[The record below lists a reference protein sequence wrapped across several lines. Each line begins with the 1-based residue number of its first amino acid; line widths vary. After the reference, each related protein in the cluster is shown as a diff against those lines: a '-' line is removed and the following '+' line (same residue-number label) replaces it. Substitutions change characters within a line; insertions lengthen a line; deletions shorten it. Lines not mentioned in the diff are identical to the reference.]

1 MYNPRLYTLRPT
13 PYTRKIALKCDFSC
27 TSANFVVP
35 LQPIMVLNY
44 IWIGLILLAVV
55 MGCVQFFAF
64 GQSEIFNEI
73 LNSTF
78 ASAKNGFEISIGLT
92 GILAL
97 WMGILN
103 IGQQGGVVN
112 TLSRGVAPFFRRIFP
127 EIPKNHPVFGT
138 MFMNFSA
145 NMLGLDN
152 AATPIGLKAMSELQ
166 DLNADKQKA
175 SNAMIMFVVLGAS
188 GLTIIPT
195 TIMAYRAQMGAANP
209 ADVFLPLMMAT
220 YFSTL
225 AGMLSV
231 CFVQKIKIWD
241 KVILGTLIALTA
253 IMVGMLFAARHLP
266 EKTLTTLSALVAAV
280 MLLGI
285 ICWFIIQATVRKVN
299 VYEAFIDGAK
309 GGFQTA
315 IGIIPYLIA
324 ILVAVGMFRASGAM
338 GLLEQGMAQLFAWIG
353 INPDMAS
360 AVPTAL
366 MKPLSGS
373 GARGLMIEAMAT
385 HGADSLVGR
394 LCCILQGTTDT
405 TFYVISVYFG
415 SVGIKNT
422 RHAVGC
428 CLFCDLIGIIAAFTI
443 ASIFFG

>member
-1 MYNPRLYTLRPT
+1 
-13 PYTRKIALKCDFSC
+13 
-27 TSANFVVP
+27 
-35 LQPIMVLNY
+35 
-44 IWIGLILLAVV
+44 

-64 GQSEIFNEI
+64 GESTIFTEI

-78 ASAKNGFEISIGLT
+78 ASAKNGFEISLGLT

-127 EIPKNHPVFGT
+127 EIPNQHPVYGT
-138 MFMNFSA
+138 MFMNFAA

-152 AATPIGLKAMSELQ
+152 AATPMGLKAMAELQ
-166 DLNADKQKA
+166 ELNKDKAKA
-175 SNAMIMFVVLGAS
+175 SNAMIMFVVLGVS

-195 TIMAYRAQMGAANP
+195 TIMAYRSQMGAANP
-209 ADVFLPLMMAT
+209 ADVFLPLLIAT

-225 AGMLSV
+225 GGLLACCV
-231 CFVQKIKIWD
+231 VQKIKIWD
-241 KVILGTLIALTA
+241 KVVLSVLG
-253 IMVGMLFAARHLP
+253 V
-266 EKTLTTLSALVAAV
+266 LTTLMIALLILAQRLPEETLSNVSALIAATA
-280 MLLGI
+280 LLAT
-285 ICWFIIQATVRKVN
+285 ICWFIIQASIRKVN
-299 VYEAFIDGAK
+299 VYEAFIEGAK
-309 GGFQTA
+309 DGFKIA

-338 GLLEQGMAQLFAWIG
+338 GLLENGLAYIFSLVG
-353 INPDMAS
+353 INPDMSA
-360 AVPTAL
+360 AVPTAI

-405 TFYVISVYFG
+405 TFYVLAVYFG
-415 SVGIKNT
+415 SIGIKNT
-422 RHAVGC
+422 RHAVAC
-428 CLFCDLIGIIAAFTI
+428 CLISDLIGAIAAFI
-443 ASIFFG
+443 VAGIFFG

>member
-1 MYNPRLYTLRPT
+1 
-13 PYTRKIALKCDFSC
+13 
-27 TSANFVVP
+27 
-35 LQPIMVLNY
+35 
-44 IWIGLILLAVV
+44 

-64 GQSEIFNEI
+64 GESTIFTEI

-78 ASAKNGFEISIGLT
+78 ASAKNGFEISLGLT

-127 EIPKNHPVFGT
+127 EIPNQHPVYGT
-138 MFMNFSA
+138 MFMNFAA

-152 AATPIGLKAMSELQ
+152 AATPMGLKAMAELQ
-166 DLNADKQKA
+166 ELNKDKSKA
-175 SNAMIMFVVLGAS
+175 SNAMIMFVVLGVS

-195 TIMAYRAQMGAANP
+195 TIMAYRSQMGAANP
-209 ADVFLPLMMAT
+209 ADVFLPLLIAT

-225 AGMLSV
+225 GGLLACCV
-231 CFVQKIKIWD
+231 VQKIKIWD
-241 KVILGTLIALTA
+241 KVVLSVLG
-253 IMVGMLFAARHLP
+253 V
-266 EKTLTTLSALVAAV
+266 LTTLMIALLILAQRLPEETLSNVSALIAATA
-280 MLLGI
+280 LLAT
-285 ICWFIIQATVRKVN
+285 ICWFIIQASIRKVN
-299 VYEAFIDGAK
+299 VYEAFIEGAK
-309 GGFQTA
+309 DGFKIA

-338 GLLEQGMAQLFAWIG
+338 GLLENGLAYIFSLVG
-353 INPDMAS
+353 INPDMSA
-360 AVPTAL
+360 AVPTAI

-405 TFYVISVYFG
+405 TFYVLAVYFG
-415 SVGIKNT
+415 SIGIKNT
-422 RHAVGC
+422 RHAVAC
-428 CLFCDLIGIIAAFTI
+428 CLISDLIGAIAAFI
-443 ASIFFG
+443 VSGIFFG

>member
-1 MYNPRLYTLRPT
+1 M
-13 PYTRKIALKCDFSC
+13 
-27 TSANFVVP
+27 VV
-35 LQPIMVLNY
+35 NY
-44 IWIGLILLAVV
+44 IWIGLILLAVI
-55 MGCVQFFAF
+55 MGCVQFFFF
-64 GQSEIFNEI
+64 GENEIFTEI

-78 ASAKNGFEISIGLT
+78 VSAKTGFEISIGLT

-103 IGQQGGVVN
+103 IGEKGGVVN
-112 TLSRGVAPFFRRIFP
+112 TLSRGVAPFFKRIFP
-127 EIPKNHPVFGT
+127 EIPQHHPVFGT
-138 MFMNFSA
+138 MFMNISS

-152 AATPIGLKAMSELQ
+152 AATPIGLKAMKELQ
-166 DLNADKQKA
+166 ELNPDKQKA
-175 SNAMIMFVVLGAS
+175 SNAMIMFIVLGAS

-225 AGMLSV
+225 AGLLAC

-241 KVILGTLIALTA
+241 KVILGTILLLTT

-266 EKTLTTLSALVAAV
+266 EAQLNVISSLVAAI
-280 MLLGI
+280 MLLGV
-285 ICWFIIQATVRKVN
+285 ICWFIIQATARKVN

-338 GLLEQGMAQLFAWIG
+338 GLLEQGMASLFAMVG
-353 INPDMAS
+353 INPDMAG
-360 AVPTAL
+360 AIPTAL

-373 GARGLMIEAMAT
+373 GARGMMIEAMAT

-405 TFYVISVYFG
+405 TFYIIAVYFG

-428 CLFCDLIGIIAAFTI
+428 CLFCDLIGTIAAFII
-443 ASIFFG
+443 ANIFFG

>member
-1 MYNPRLYTLRPT
+1 
-13 PYTRKIALKCDFSC
+13 
-27 TSANFVVP
+27 
-35 LQPIMVLNY
+35 MVLNY

-55 MGCVQFFAF
+55 MGCVQFFVF
-64 GQSEIFNEI
+64 GQSDIFNEI

-78 ASAKNGFEISIGLT
+78 SSAKSGFEISIGLT
-92 GILAL
+92 GILSL

-127 EIPKNHPVFGT
+127 EIPSKHPVFGT

-166 DLNADKQKA
+166 DLNTDKQKA

-220 YFSTL
+220 YFSTI

-241 KVILGTLIALTA
+241 KVILGTLIGLTA

-266 EKTLTTLSALVAAV
+266 EATLNTVSALIASV

-285 ICWFIIQATVRKVN
+285 ICWFVIQATVKKVN
-299 VYEAFIDGAK
+299 VYDAFIDGAK

-338 GLLEQGMAQLFAWIG
+338 GLLEQGMASLFAWIG

-422 RHAVGC
+422 RHAIGC

-443 ASIFFG
+443 ANIFFG

>member
-1 MYNPRLYTLRPT
+1 MLNIELKNTKLYT
-13 PYTRKIALKCDFSC
+13 KICECHKF
-27 TSANFVVP
+27 FVP
-35 LQPIMVLNY
+35 LHSVLLRHLTIMVLNY
-44 IWIGLILLAVV
+44 IWVGLILLAVI
-55 MGCVQFFAF
+55 MGCVQFFVF
-64 GQSEIFNEI
+64 GQSDIFNEI

-78 ASAKNGFEISIGLT
+78 SSAKSGFEISIGLT
-92 GILAL
+92 GILSL

-127 EIPKNHPVFGT
+127 EIPSKHPVFGT

-166 DLNADKQKA
+166 DINPDKQKA

-241 KVILGTLIALTA
+241 KVILGTIIGLTA

-266 EKTLTTLSALVAAV
+266 EATLNTVSALIAAI

-285 ICWFIIQATVRKVN
+285 VCWFVIQATVKKVN
-299 VYEAFIDGAK
+299 VYDAFIEGAK

-338 GLLEQGMAQLFAWIG
+338 GLLEQAMASLFAWIG

-422 RHAVGC
+422 RHAIGC

-443 ASIFFG
+443 ANIFFG

>member
-1 MYNPRLYTLRPT
+1 
-13 PYTRKIALKCDFSC
+13 
-27 TSANFVVP
+27 
-35 LQPIMVLNY
+35 MVLNY
-44 IWIGLILLAVV
+44 IWIGLILLAVI
-55 MGCVQFFAF
+55 MGCVQFFVF
-64 GQSEIFNEI
+64 GQSDIFNEI

-78 ASAKNGFEISIGLT
+78 SSAKNGFEISIGLT

-103 IGQQGGVVN
+103 IGQQGGVVH

-127 EIPKNHPVFGT
+127 GIPAKHPVFGT

-166 DLNADKQKA
+166 DINTDKQKA

-241 KVILGTLIALTA
+241 KVILGTLIGLTA

-266 EKTLTTLSALVAAV
+266 EATLNTVSALIAAI
-280 MLLGI
+280 MLLSI
-285 ICWFIIQATVRKVN
+285 ICWFVIQATVKKVN
-299 VYEAFIDGAK
+299 VYDAFIEGAK

-338 GLLEQGMAQLFAWIG
+338 GLLEQGMASLFAWIG

-415 SVGIKNT
+415 SVGIKET
-422 RHAVGC
+422 RHAIGC

-443 ASIFFG
+443 ANIFFG

>member
-1 MYNPRLYTLRPT
+1 
-13 PYTRKIALKCDFSC
+13 
-27 TSANFVVP
+27 
-35 LQPIMVLNY
+35 
-44 IWIGLILLAVV
+44 
-55 MGCVQFFAF
+55 MGGGQFFVY
-64 GQSEIFNEI
+64 GQSEIFTEI

-152 AATPIGLKAMSELQ
+152 AATPIGLKAMTELQ
-166 DLNADKQKA
+166 DLNADKTKA
-175 SNAMIMFVVLGAS
+175 SNAMVMFVVLGAS

-225 AGMLSV
+225 AGLLAC
-231 CFVQKIKIWD
+231 CFVEKIKVWD
-241 KVILGTLIALTA
+241 KVILGTLIGLTA

-266 EKTLTTLSALVAAV
+266 EETLNTISALVAAV

-285 ICWFIIQATVRKVN
+285 ICWFIIQATARKVN

-315 IGIIPYLIA
+315 ISIIPYLIA

-338 GLLEQGMAQLFAWIG
+338 GLLEQGMSALFAWIG
-353 INPDMAS
+353 INPDMAG
-360 AVPTAL
+360 AIPTAL

-443 ASIFFG
+443 ANIFFG

>member
-1 MYNPRLYTLRPT
+1 
-13 PYTRKIALKCDFSC
+13 
-27 TSANFVVP
+27 
-35 LQPIMVLNY
+35 MVLNY
-44 IWIGLILLAVV
+44 IWIGLILLAVI
-55 MGCVQFFAF
+55 MGCVQFFVF

-73 LNSTF
+73 LSSTF

-92 GILAL
+92 GILSL

-112 TLSRGVAPFFRRIFP
+112 TLSRGVSPFFSRIFP
-127 EIPKNHPVFGT
+127 EIPRKHPVYGT
-138 MFMNFSA
+138 MFMNFAS

-152 AATPIGLKAMSELQ
+152 AATPIGLKAMNELQ
-166 DLNADKQKA
+166 QLNTDKTKA

-195 TIMAYRAQMGAANP
+195 TIMAYRAQLGAANP
-209 ADVFLPLMMAT
+209 ADVFLPLLIAT

-225 AGMLSV
+225 AGLLA
-231 CFVQKIKIWD
+231 CCAAQKIKIWD
-241 KVILGTLIALTA
+241 KVVLGVLLVLTTLVVLLLILAQRLPEEQLTTASALTA
-253 IMVGMLFAARHLP
+253 AIIL
-266 EKTLTTLSALVAAV
+266 LS
-280 MLLGI
+280 I
-285 ICWFIIQATVRKVN
+285 ICWFIIQASIRKVN

-309 GGFQTA
+309 DGFKTA

-338 GLLEQGMAQLFAWIG
+338 GLLEQGLAQLFALVG
-353 INPDMAS
+353 INPDLSA
-360 AVPTAL
+360 AVPTAI

-373 GARGLMIEAMAT
+373 GARGLMIEAMTT

-405 TFYVISVYFG
+405 TFYVLAVYFG
-415 SVGIKNT
+415 SIGIKNT
-422 RHAVGC
+422 RHAVAC
-428 CLFCDLIGIIAAFTI
+428 CLIADLFGIIAAFTV

>member
-1 MYNPRLYTLRPT
+1 
-13 PYTRKIALKCDFSC
+13 
-27 TSANFVVP
+27 
-35 LQPIMVLNY
+35 MVLNY

-64 GQSEIFNEI
+64 GESTIFTEI

-78 ASAKNGFEISIGLT
+78 ASAKNGFEISLGLT

-127 EIPKNHPVFGT
+127 EIPNQHPVYGT
-138 MFMNFSA
+138 MFMNFAA

-152 AATPIGLKAMSELQ
+152 AATPMGLKAMAELQ
-166 DLNADKQKA
+166 ELNKDKSKA
-175 SNAMIMFVVLGAS
+175 SNAMIMFVVLGVS

-195 TIMAYRAQMGAANP
+195 TIMAYRSQMGAANP
-209 ADVFLPLMMAT
+209 ADVFLPLLIAT

-225 AGMLSV
+225 GGLLACCV
-231 CFVQKIKIWD
+231 VQKIKIWD
-241 KVILGTLIALTA
+241 KVVLSVLG
-253 IMVGMLFAARHLP
+253 V
-266 EKTLTTLSALVAAV
+266 LTTLMIALLILAQRLPEETLSNVSALIAATA
-280 MLLGI
+280 LLAT
-285 ICWFIIQATVRKVN
+285 ICWFIIQASIRKVN
-299 VYEAFIDGAK
+299 VYEAFIEGAK
-309 GGFQTA
+309 DGFKIA

-338 GLLEQGMAQLFAWIG
+338 GLLESGLAHIFSLVG
-353 INPDMAS
+353 INPDMAA
-360 AVPTAL
+360 AVPTAI

-405 TFYVISVYFG
+405 TFYVLAVYFG
-415 SVGIKNT
+415 SIGIKNT
-422 RHAVGC
+422 RHAVAC
-428 CLFCDLIGIIAAFTI
+428 CLISDLIGAIAAFI
-443 ASIFFG
+443 VAGIFFG

>member
-1 MYNPRLYTLRPT
+1 
-13 PYTRKIALKCDFSC
+13 
-27 TSANFVVP
+27 
-35 LQPIMVLNY
+35 MVLNY
-44 IWIGLILLAVV
+44 IWIGLILLAVI
-55 MGCVQFFAF
+55 MGCVQCFVF
-64 GQSEIFNEI
+64 GQADIFTVI

-78 ASAKNGFEISIGLT
+78 ESAKTGFEISIGLT

-138 MFMNFSA
+138 MFMNIAS

-152 AATPIGLKAMSELQ
+152 AATPIGLKAMAQLQEL
-166 DLNADKQKA
+166 NPDKQKA
-175 SNAMIMFVVLGAS
+175 SNAMIMFIVLGAS

-209 ADVFLPLMMAT
+209 ADIFLPLMFAT

-225 AGMLSV
+225 AGLLAV

-241 KVILGTLIALTA
+241 PVIIGTIVILTG
-253 IMVGMLFAARHLP
+253 IMIGLLYGAQHLP
-266 EKTLTTLSALVAAV
+266 EDKLNTISAFAAAV

-299 VYEAFIDGAK
+299 VYDAFIDGAK

-338 GLLEQGMAQLFAWIG
+338 TLLEQGVGHLFSLIG
-353 INPDMAS
+353 VNPDMAG

-373 GARGLMIEAMAT
+373 GARGLMLDVMRT
-385 HGADSLVGR
+385 NGADSLVGR

-405 TFYVISVYFG
+405 TFYIIAVYFG

-428 CLFCDLIGIIAAFTI
+428 CLFCDLIGTIAAFVI
-443 ASIFFG
+443 ANIFFG

>member
-1 MYNPRLYTLRPT
+1 
-13 PYTRKIALKCDFSC
+13 
-27 TSANFVVP
+27 
-35 LQPIMVLNY
+35 MVLNY

-55 MGCVQFFAF
+55 MGGVQFFVF
-64 GQSEIFNEI
+64 GQSEIFTEI

-78 ASAKNGFEISIGLT
+78 SSAKNGFEISIGLT

-127 EIPKNHPVFGT
+127 EIPPKHPVFGT

-166 DLNADKQKA
+166 ELNSDKQKA

-225 AGMLSV
+225 AGLLAV

-241 KVILGTLIALTA
+241 KVILGTLFGLTA
-253 IMVGMLFAARHLP
+253 LMVGMLFAARHFP
-266 EKTLTTLSALVAAV
+266 EETLNTLSALIAAV
-280 MLLGI
+280 ILLSI
-285 ICWFIIQATVRKVN
+285 ICWFIIQAAVRKVN

-422 RHAVGC
+422 RHAVSC

-443 ASIFFG
+443 ANIFFG

>member
-1 MYNPRLYTLRPT
+1 
-13 PYTRKIALKCDFSC
+13 
-27 TSANFVVP
+27 
-35 LQPIMVLNY
+35 MVLNY
-44 IWIGLILLAVV
+44 IWIGLILLAAI
-55 MGCVQFFAF
+55 MGCVQFFFF

-127 EIPKNHPVFGT
+127 GIPAKHPVFGT

-166 DLNADKQKA
+166 DINTDKQKA

-241 KVILGTLIALTA
+241 KVILGTLIGLTA

-266 EKTLTTLSALVAAV
+266 EATLNTVSALIAAI

-285 ICWFIIQATVRKVN
+285 VCWFVIQATVKKVN
-299 VYEAFIDGAK
+299 VYDAFIEGAK

-338 GLLEQGMAQLFAWIG
+338 GLLEQAMASLFAWIG

-360 AVPTAL
+360 AVSNAL

-422 RHAVGC
+422 RHAIGC

-443 ASIFFG
+443 ANIFFG

>member
-1 MYNPRLYTLRPT
+1 
-13 PYTRKIALKCDFSC
+13 
-27 TSANFVVP
+27 
-35 LQPIMVLNY
+35 MVLNY
-44 IWIGLILLAVV
+44 IWIGLILLAVI
-55 MGCVQFFAF
+55 MGCVQFFVF

-78 ASAKNGFEISIGLT
+78 SSAKNGFEISIGLT

-103 IGQQGGVVN
+103 IGQQGGVVH

-127 EIPKNHPVFGT
+127 GIPAKHPVFGT

-166 DLNADKQKA
+166 DINTDKQKA

-241 KVILGTLIALTA
+241 KVILGTLIGLTA

-266 EKTLTTLSALVAAV
+266 EATLNTVSALIAAI

-285 ICWFIIQATVRKVN
+285 ICWFIIQATAKKVN
-299 VYEAFIDGAK
+299 VYDAFIEGAK

-338 GLLEQGMAQLFAWIG
+338 GLFEQGMASLFAWIG

-415 SVGIKNT
+415 SVGIKET
-422 RHAVGC
+422 RHAIGC

-443 ASIFFG
+443 ANIFFG

>member
-1 MYNPRLYTLRPT
+1 
-13 PYTRKIALKCDFSC
+13 
-27 TSANFVVP
+27 
-35 LQPIMVLNY
+35 MVLNY

-55 MGCVQFFAF
+55 MGCVQFFVF

-78 ASAKNGFEISIGLT
+78 SSAKSGFEISIGLT
-92 GILAL
+92 GILSL

-127 EIPKNHPVFGT
+127 EIPSKHPVFGT

-166 DLNADKQKA
+166 DINTDKQKA

-241 KVILGTLIALTA
+241 KVILGTLIGLTA

-266 EKTLTTLSALVAAV
+266 EATLNTVSALIASV

-285 ICWFIIQATVRKVN
+285 ICWFVIQATVKKVN
-299 VYEAFIDGAK
+299 VYDAFIDGAK

-338 GLLEQGMAQLFAWIG
+338 GLLEQGMASLFAWIG

-422 RHAVGC
+422 RHAIGC

-443 ASIFFG
+443 ANIFFG